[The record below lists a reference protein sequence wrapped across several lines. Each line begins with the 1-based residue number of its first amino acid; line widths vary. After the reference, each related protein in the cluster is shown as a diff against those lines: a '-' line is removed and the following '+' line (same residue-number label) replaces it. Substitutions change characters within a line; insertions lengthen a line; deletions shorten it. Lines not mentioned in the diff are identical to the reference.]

1 MSVVA
6 ALSWATPADGNGVF
20 DPLGIVSSSGIT
32 LAQMQLSLDPA
43 TSWLGVSGNSILVA
57 IVQVQ
62 WFLYRFFVGVCLW
75 LMNTALTFDWLPW
88 VTTPVQ
94 ALLTPAQQLIDSL
107 HLTPLMFALSA
118 LAAVA
123 VIWRGRFGAGI
134 GEMGAAILIAALGAG
149 LLATPLAT
157 VTGPGGWIMTAR
169 DAGVQVAAAIVA
181 PNAPAADAAVVRKA
195 TSARLADVFLV
206 IPMQLVNFGKPVPT
220 VCKQAYETKLKA
232 GPYPEDAAPI
242 RDAVQACDSTVK
254 AVDGITGLGTMQLIQ
269 YSLMVIALIT
279 GVIGLAVMIQALL
292 AVRDAAKL
300 VWTMVYAIAPGAG
313 RAQMWQVL
321 VSLAFAMVGIG
332 LAIVGGGLYAELLW
346 RFFQS
351 STTPAPGQNPTNPIL
366 AFVILDV
373 VGLIGAILLLIGLI
387 RHRSRAKAMAERMHR
402 ATSPTRPV
410 SMPSFSWRN
419 AVGPAITARALTHRM
434 AGSRAR
440 ALTGAGASNT
450 PYGAGGPGAA
460 VRFGAPLATRLANG
474 SGKAA
479 LLAGK
484 VAFGA
489 TIGAPVAVPR
499 WTKAAQDSISAT
511 RTALAG
517 KAGAGKDHVA
527 TAVGRRVSAAA
538 DYRAEYARNVH
549 TAGRFLGRVVTGPAS
564 PSLDASP
571 PGRNRTV
578 GRSVAQPQG
587 QHRVL
592 GPEMTSAM
600 GGTVGGG
607 KNPPAPSART
617 GALADPSQPT
627 RRRHGA
633 SADPGGSSPAPPAS
647 PVLLQRRLKLTHQR
661 QP

>member
-6 ALSWATPADGNGVF
+6 ALSWATPADGNGVI
-20 DPLGIVSSSGIT
+20 DPLGVVSSSGIT

-107 HLTPLMFALSA
+107 HLTPLMFGLSA
-118 LAAVA
+118 LVALA

-169 DAGVQVAAAIVA
+169 DAGVQVSAAIVA
-181 PNAPAADAAVVRKA
+181 PNAPAADAAAVRKA

-206 IPMQLVNFGKPVPT
+206 TPMQLVNFSKPVPT
-220 VCKQAYETKLKA
+220 ACKQAYETKLKA

-242 RDAVQACDSTVK
+242 RAAVQACDSTVK
-254 AVDGITGLGTMQLIQ
+254 AVDGITALGTMQLIQ
-269 YSLMVIALIT
+269 YSLLVIALIT
-279 GVIGLAVMIQALL
+279 GMIGLAVMIQALL

-321 VSLAFAMVGIG
+321 VSLAFALVGIG

-351 STTPAPGQNPTNPIL
+351 ATTPPPGQNPTNPIL

-434 AGSRAR
+434 AGSGAR

-450 PYGAGGPGAA
+450 AYGAGGPGAA
-460 VRFGAPLATRLANG
+460 VRSGAPLATRLANG

-489 TIGAPVAVPR
+489 TIGATIGAPVAVPR
-499 WTKAAQDSISAT
+499 WTKAAQASISAT

-517 KAGAGKDHVA
+517 KASGVKAHLS
-527 TAVGRRVSAAA
+527 TAVAGRVSAAQE
-538 DYRAEYARNVH
+538 YGSEYARNVR
-549 TAGRFLGRVVTGPAS
+549 TAGRFLSRVVPAAPRLPAPVNGQ
-564 PSLDASP
+564 PSDGQAP
-571 PGRNRTV
+571 GEPPAAPGRRP
-578 GRSVAQPQG
+578 GAPPRAHPSVTSSDP
-587 QHRVL
+587 R
-592 GPEMTSAM
+592 PPSTSA
-600 GGTVGGG
+600 
-607 KNPPAPSART
+607 PAVRTSPTRPSARR
-617 GALADPSQPT
+617 GD
-627 RRRHGA
+627 R
-633 SADPGGSSPAPPAS
+633 PGGDPNGSPPPS
-647 PVLLQRRLKLTHQR
+647 PVMLQRRLKLTHQR

>member
-107 HLTPLMFALSA
+107 HLTPLMFGLSA
-118 LAAVA
+118 LVAVA

-169 DAGVQVAAAIVA
+169 DAGVQVSAAIVA
-181 PNAPAADAAVVRKA
+181 PNAPAADAAAVRKA

-220 VCKQAYETKLKA
+220 ACKQAYETKLKA

-254 AVDGITGLGTMQLIQ
+254 AVDGITALGTMQLIQ

-321 VSLAFAMVGIG
+321 VSLAFALVGIG

-351 STTPAPGQNPTNPIL
+351 STTPPPGQNPTNPIL

-373 VGLIGAILLLIGLI
+373 VGLIGAVLLLIALI

-419 AVGPAITARALTHRM
+419 AVGPAITARALTRRM
-434 AGSRAR
+434 SSSAAPGAPAR
-440 ALTGAGASNT
+440 VFAGAAH
-450 PYGAGGPGAA
+450 PPGAGGPGAA
-460 VRFGAPLATRLANG
+460 VRSAAPLATRLANG

-499 WTKAAQDSISAT
+499 WTKAAQASISAT

-517 KAGAGKDHVA
+517 KADAGKDHVA

-538 DYRAEYARNVH
+538 DYRAEYARNVR
-549 TAGRFLGRVVTGPAS
+549 TAGRFVGRVVTGPAS

-578 GRSVAQPQG
+578 GRSIAQPQG
-587 QHRVL
+587 QYRVL
-592 GPEMTSAM
+592 GPETASAM
-600 GGTVGGG
+600 GGALRGG
-607 KNPPAPSART
+607 KKPPPPSAPT

-633 SADPGGSSPAPPAS
+633 NVDTGGSSPPP
-647 PVLLQRRLKLTHQR
+647 RRR
-661 QP
+661 RPRR